1 MREREREGQRKKET
15 EAVIDCET
23 RAGPRYVDAPGRQII
38 WCPFKPLFFK
48 LFRPTTC
55 LACAKTADNFRRNSF
70 AYGTRIY

>member
-1 MREREREGQRKKET
+1 VGT
-15 EAVIDCET
+15 
-23 RAGPRYVDAPGRQII
+23 PGRLII

-48 LFRPTTC
+48 LFRPKTG